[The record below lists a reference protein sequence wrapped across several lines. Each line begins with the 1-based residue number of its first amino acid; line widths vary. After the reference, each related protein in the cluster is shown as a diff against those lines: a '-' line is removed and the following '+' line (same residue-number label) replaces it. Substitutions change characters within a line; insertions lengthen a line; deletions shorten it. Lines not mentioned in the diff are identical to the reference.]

1 MENLERDVART
12 AQNIAMHEE
21 DMLKITRVL
30 QRQIDE
36 KAETI

>member
-1 MENLERDVART
+1 
-12 AQNIAMHEE
+12 MHDD

-36 KAETI
+36 KSETISKYKDKL

>member
-1 MENLERDVART
+1 
-12 AQNIAMHEE
+12 MHEE